1 MPRRARHDQRDDAP
15 KDVFEIAVQTW
26 FSMSL
31 YDGRELA
38 AECLLPQGQS
48 DLIELTISTPN
59 RDYRNKPHQILQGR
73 ESFPHKH
80 VAHLIHSL

>member
-1 MPRRARHDQRDDAP
+1 MPRRARHDQRDGAP
-15 KDVFEIAVQTW
+15 KDVFEIAVQRR

-31 YDGRELA
+31 YDGRELT

-59 RDYRNKPHQILQGR
+59 RDCRSKPLQILQGR

-80 VAHLIHSL
+80 VAHQIHSL